1 MSYTWRCPY
10 CGQNATIDSNNEAEF
25 FNFLGVTR
33 TQKWKNKNDDM
44 IFITKIITCPNEN
57 CKEFSLEVE
66 MHKAFHN
73 QNVYINFGLSKEK
86 LLKKWKL
93 LPHSMAKVFPNY
105 IPDNIKKDYEEAC
118 AILNDSPKASA
129 TLSRRC
135 LQGIIRDYW
144 EITDKNTLFNEIKE
158 LSAKGVDQNI
168 IDTLQAFRS
177 IANIGAHPEKDNTI
191 IDVEKKEAEELIKM
205 IEMLFEEWYIA
216 REERKRRLNNIKQ
229 INQNKRSKKTN

>member
-1 MSYTWRCPY
+1 MEMSN
-10 CGQNATIDSNNEAEF
+10 CGQNATIDSNNEIEF
-25 FNFLGVTR
+25 VNNLYVTHNQR
-33 TQKWKNKNDDM
+33 WKNKNNDM
-44 IFITKIITCPNEN
+44 IFTTKIVTCPNEN
-57 CKEFSLEVE
+57 CKEFSLEIE
-66 MHKAFHN
+66 MYKAFQSPN
-73 QNVYINFGLSKEK
+73 IYKNFTLSREK

-93 LPHSMAKVFPNY
+93 LPHSMAKIFPNY

-144 EITDKNTLFNEIKE
+144 KITDKNTLFNEIKE
-158 LSAKGVDQNI
+158 LSVKGVDQNI

-191 IDVEKKEAEELIKM
+191 IDVEKEEAEELIKM

-216 REERKRRLNNIKQ
+216 REEKKRRLNNIKQ

>member
-10 CGQNATIDSNNEAEF
+10 CGQNATIDNNNEIEF
-25 FNFLGVTR
+25 VNNLYVTR
-33 TQKWKNKNDDM
+33 SQKWKNKNNDM
-44 IFITKIITCPNEN
+44 IFTTKIVTCPNEN

-66 MHKAFHN
+66 MYKAFQSPIYN
-73 QNVYINFGLSKEK
+73 NFNLSREK

-105 IPDNIKKDYEEAC
+105 IPYNIKKDYEEAC

-144 EITDKNTLFNEIKE
+144 KITDKNTLFNEIKE

-177 IANIGAHPEKDNTI
+177 IANIGAHPEKNNTI
-191 IDVEKKEAEELIKM
+191 IDVEKEEAEELIKM

-216 REERKRRLNNIKQ
+216 REEKKRRLNNIKQ